1 MGTKP
6 TEAAASSPSGQANN
20 LSKSKGKATDP
31 RTLFVKFHPPS
42 AIITRQHLSDH
53 FSNYGPVNR
62 CSVIRQSK
70 SMVAGNDGG
79 EGNEDVSSKDRGSKG
94 YGFVRFVHEEDAIA
108 AAEAIR
114 QKSQQQH
121 GKQRN
126 KKNQKSLGGEIMI
139 VDGVSYKI
147 HAERAVD
154 ANNAPTL
161 NKKKDVALDKTK
173 DADKK
178 NSKIP
183 ATKPSVKNEIDNE
196 LKVEATLKSEA
207 KRKRTSRVILR
218 NLSFYANEKHVKNAM
233 EAAFG
238 TVSAVDLPLVPSLP
252 GDDENTGKKKKSLVP
267 RHRGFAFVTFE
278 NASSAKKAVEEGE
291 EIKIKNRVVAIDFS
305 VSKVVHKK
313 MMQEEK
319 EGRDE
324 TDEKAEGS
332 ESEDDDGSSSSDGEE
347 ESNDEDGSSTSS
359 TENEVNDNSDGEKD
373 SESSSEEDDD
383 GDNDSAE
390 SEEDDASEAKPDK
403 QKPQPTFDES
413 ESRRTLFLRNIPFDA
428 TRHDIFE
435 LFRTYGRIQAV
446 YLVKDPQTGVF
457 KGTAFVRFEKEEGC
471 AAALEAAGVNSDDG
485 NFLSSKNM
493 VMGLGQDSGVSGLML
508 KGRNIFVDLAVDRTT
523 ASSLAV
529 QRDADGKPL
538 KKMIGKDRRN
548 LYLKNE
554 GRVSSS
560 TESAAAISASA
571 KHGGLWEDLPQ
582 SDRAKRERAFADK
595 STKLRSP
602 LFFINPTRLSI
613 RNLAKHVNE
622 ADLKRLVV
630 GALKKGLEQKLVTP
644 NDAVAHW
651 RAGGELSHSEVL
663 RRATDPK
670 QVTPVFDEKNTKE
683 SIPSVFID
691 RDLSGGKRT
700 ADAPSRGFGFVEFT
714 HHTHALAV
722 LRQLNNNPVYSAE
735 FASGGKRAAEMLKQ
749 QQKKGKKAKKMKVD
763 ESGAEFVGEDGNVRV
778 PRLIV
783 EFAVE
788 NKVKARQQAER
799 IAQKKA
805 NKIKQKIENKEKQTP
820 DKKEK
825 KKSRGALQRAKKR
838 ARKEAGED
846 ANADGENAEVT
857 KNVKKLKT
865 EEKDLAKAKAPV
877 EAAPKLVKPPKKRKV
892 DPKEEAL
899 EDMIRS
905 YKASFSRGSENDV
918 DDKKAKESKVVSR
931 EKIVKKRWFE

>member
-6 TEAAASSPSGQANN
+6 TESTGSSPSGQAQNQ
-20 LSKSKGKATDP
+20 SKSKGKATDP

-42 AIITRQHLSDH
+42 ATITRQHLSDH

-62 CSVIRQSK
+62 CAVIRQSK
-70 SMVAGNDGG
+70 SKVALNGDG
-79 EGNEDVSSKDRGSKG
+79 EGNEDVNSKDRGSKG

-108 AAEAIR
+108 AAEAFR

-126 KKNQKSLGGEIMI
+126 KKNQKSPDGEIMI
-139 VDGVSYKI
+139 VDGVSYRI

-154 ANNAPTL
+154 ANNASAL
-161 NKKKDVALDKTK
+161 KNKKEVTVEKTK
-173 DADKK
+173 NNEEKK
-178 NSKIP
+178 SKSAANISTDEIENNKE
-183 ATKPSVKNEIDNE
+183 TKD
-196 LKVEATLKSEA
+196 EATLKSEA

-238 TVSAVDLPLVPSLP
+238 PISAVDLPLVPSLP
-252 GDDENTGKKKKSLVP
+252 GDDDNTGKNKKKSLVP

-278 NASSAKKAVEEGE
+278 SASSAKKAVEEGGE
-291 EIKIKNRVVAIDFS
+291 LKIKNRVVAIDFS

-313 MMQEEK
+313 MMQEE
-319 EGRDE
+319 EGSND
-324 TDEKAEGS
+324 KAEESGS
-332 ESEDDDGSSSSDGEE
+332 EDDDDDDGSSSSNDEEEPNDEDDGEE
-347 ESNDEDGSSTSS
+347 D
-359 TENEVNDNSDGEKD
+359 D
-373 SESSSEEDDD
+373 SESLSEEEEEEDDD
-383 GDNDSAE
+383 DDDNSEEDSD
-390 SEEDDASEAKPDK
+390 EDDASEANSHN
-403 QKPQPTFDES
+403 QKPQPKFDES

-446 YLVKDPQTGVF
+446 YLVKDHQTGVF

-485 NFLSSKNM
+485 NFVSSKNI
-493 VMGLGQDSGVSGLML
+493 VMGLGQDGGMSGIML
-508 KGRNIFVDLAVDRTT
+508 KGRNIFIDLAVDRTT

-622 ADLKRLVV
+622 ADLKRLVI
-630 GALKKGLEQKLVTP
+630 GALKKALEHKLVTP

-651 RAGGELSHSEVL
+651 RAGGELSHSEVM

-670 QVTPVFDEKNTKE
+670 LVTPVFNEKNTKE

-691 RDLSGGKRT
+691 RDLSGGKKT
-700 ADAPSRGFGFVEFT
+700 VDAPSRGFGFVEFT
-714 HHTHALAV
+714 HHAHALAV
-722 LRQLNNNPVYSAE
+722 LRQLNNNPIYSAE
-735 FASGGKRAAEMLKQ
+735 FASGGKHAAEMLKQ
-749 QQKKGKKAKKMKVD
+749 KRKKGKKAKNLKVD

-805 NKIKQKIENKEKQTP
+805 NKIKQKIENKEKQP
-820 DKKEK
+820 SDKKEK

-838 ARKEAGED
+838 ARKDAGED
-846 ANADGENAEVT
+846 ADTDGENTEAI
-857 KNVKKLKT
+857 KNAKKPKT
-865 EEKDLAKAKAPV
+865 EEKDLTKAKAPV
-877 EAAPKLVKPPKKRKV
+877 ETAPKLVKPPKKRKV

-918 DDKKAKESKVVSR
+918 GDKTAKESKVISK
-931 EKIVKKRWFE
+931 EKVVKKRWFE